1 MALIDLE
8 IQHML
13 EKEAI
18 LVAPP
23 EELHQ
28 GFVSSIFLV
37 PQKGVPVARGPS

>member
-1 MALIDLE
+1 MALIDLK

-13 EKEAI
+13 EKEA
-18 LVAPP
+18 LPVVPP

-37 PQKGVPVARGPS
+37 PRGPL